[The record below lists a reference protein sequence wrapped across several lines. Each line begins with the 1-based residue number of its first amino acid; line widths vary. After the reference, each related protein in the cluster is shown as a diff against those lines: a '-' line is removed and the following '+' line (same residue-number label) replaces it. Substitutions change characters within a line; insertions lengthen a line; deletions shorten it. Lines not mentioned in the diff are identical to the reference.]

1 MSMSPLQWG
10 KIVFD
15 NALKIRDLLQAQEK
29 QARINTVLTDKI
41 QALELEVM
49 RLRERETLVIAEA
62 KAAAAAASTMVVVST
77 VSEISGRLG
86 KVEGQMQGLRLP
98 PPA

>member
-1 MSMSPLQWG
+1 MSLLPVQWG
-10 KIVFD
+10 K
-15 NALKIRDLLQAQEK
+15 NALDIIFKIRDLSEAQEK
-29 QARINTVLTDKI
+29 QARVITVLTDKI

-49 RLRERETLVIAEA
+49 RLREREALIIAEA
-62 KAAAAAASTMVVVST
+62 KTAAAAASTMVVIGS

-86 KVEGQMQGLRLP
+86 KVEGQVQGLRLP